1 MCCHEFYKSHK
12 DVYKRQHQ
20 KKRKRIQRIQMR
32 TKKMKIPEQ
41 EHKRQMLSEMD
52 ILKSIHH
59 LQELHINYIDN
70 LKVPMR
76 IIVIGMVQ
84 CMIQGLSLIHI
95 LYVPTPGGG
104 PYAHN

>member
-1 MCCHEFYKSHK
+1 
-12 DVYKRQHQ
+12 
-20 KKRKRIQRIQMR
+20 
-32 TKKMKIPEQ
+32 MKIPEQ

-84 CMIQGLSLIHI
+84 CMIHGVGQLQLQFWQ
-95 LYVPTPGGG
+95 VD
-104 PYAHN
+104 